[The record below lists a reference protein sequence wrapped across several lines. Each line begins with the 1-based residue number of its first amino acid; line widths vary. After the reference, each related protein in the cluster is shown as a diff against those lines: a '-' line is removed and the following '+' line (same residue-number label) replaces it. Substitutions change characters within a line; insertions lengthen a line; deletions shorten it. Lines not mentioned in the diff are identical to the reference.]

1 MVRLENALQNPMGR
15 NVLACAFR
23 SVAAALVQ
31 KYKLPVDPD
40 RILFLLDRVKGNRLS
55 GSTVFKIP
63 PMWREVLHQLTGHDF
78 DMGIKLWEVNTET
91 LSPAQMAALIYH
103 ELRHIALDPETGEH
117 VFHRHHDMEDWAEL
131 VPFGDWEKA
140 PERLPNIMESNTLM
154 EGNPLSL
161 E

>member
-40 RILFLLDRVKGNRLS
+40 RILFLLDRVKGNKLS

-63 PMWREVLHQLTGHDF
+63 PMWREVLNQLTGHDF
-78 DMGIKLWEVNTET
+78 DMCIKIWEVNTET
-91 LSPAQMAALIYH
+91 LAPAQMAALLYH
-103 ELRHIALDPETGEH
+103 ELRHLTLNPETGEH
-117 VFHRHHDMEDWAEL
+117 AISRHHDMEDWSEL
-131 VPFGDWEKA
+131 VPYGDWERC
-140 PERLPNIMESNTLM
+140 PSTLPDLM
-154 EGNPLSL
+154 NGGLPPLG